1 MPVRSALALM
11 GGMAIS
17 AAGVGVT
24 VGSDY
29 DLAGVVL
36 IGAGVL
42 VAGLGMRLVGARRSA
57 QRR

>member
-1 MPVRSALALM
+1 MRSALALM

-29 DLAGVVL
+29 DLAGVLL